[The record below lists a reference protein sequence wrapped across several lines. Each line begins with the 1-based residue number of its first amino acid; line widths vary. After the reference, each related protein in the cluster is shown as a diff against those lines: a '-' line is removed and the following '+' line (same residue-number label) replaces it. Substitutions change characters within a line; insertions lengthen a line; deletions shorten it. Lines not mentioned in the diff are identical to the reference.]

1 MNFNFSAIG
10 TDFLWSLFNPGDFS
24 TASGSLNCIFFAL
37 ILGVFFISLG
47 GLIYLR
53 QRQQNLLNTISN
65 TIKNETPETVALKR
79 EEINKIFAQ
88 SKYKPLRGAW
98 SAFNSNLLVH
108 EQDPD
113 SPKQLR
119 NPMFASD
126 FFNQDSLKI
135 TVTNSRIFA
144 SIPAILTGL
153 GVLGTFIG
161 LLMGLTDLSMLQS
174 VDFNVGADIT
184 SKNKL
189 AEDLTSGI
197 FGMIAG
203 AATAFKTSVWG
214 VSTSLVFNFYEK
226 LRSSSL
232 KKELNNTQNIVDSRY
247 SHIDVNDYLQQ
258 IERHT
263 RESSLVL
270 STLAEKIGDKM
281 QESMALAGQTI
292 SQSLEESLTMILT
305 PALNRLANT
314 AQDQVQ
320 RASTESQGQLATLLS
335 SFQESLSK
343 AGQEQGNSINE
354 ATRAMQ
360 DATMAMADKFNEI
373 SHDLSQSMQGMR
385 DEYMQSAKAIEE
397 SLRTQVASNTALVK
411 NNNQETEKLF
421 ANISS
426 LVNELAENF
435 NKGNASQLNNNQQII
450 AALKQLTNSFEQ
462 LGKANSQSSSKL
474 QEAANS
480 LNQSSQNFHK
490 VASGINGTLQNMSNT
505 VSRAIQSANEISQA
519 NKSSVNLISE
529 SAQKLQATLNSMT
542 ELNKALSNSA
552 NLSQQSFA
560 TLSEQFNGMMQT
572 MRQQTNEF
580 IHGLSAQMEDYH
592 NTLST
597 NMEEYHRIMTNNLQS
612 RMETWNKETQIYT
625 STMTDAINSLSL
637 FVDSLENH
645 NKHK

>member
-1 MNFNFSAIG
+1 MNFDFSVIG
-10 TDFLWSLFNPGDFS
+10 NDFLWSLINPGDFS
-24 TASGSLNCIFFAL
+24 TASGSLNWIVAIGLIVIFFVSIFL
-37 ILGVFFISLG
+37 MLLFFSGQLSV
-47 GLIYLR
+47 
-53 QRQQNLLNTISN
+53 LNTLSN
-65 TIKNETPETVALKR
+65 TLKDETPETVALKR

-88 SKYKPLRGAW
+88 SKHKTLRGAW
-98 SAFNSNLLVH
+98 SVFNSNLLVN

-113 SPKQLR
+113 SPKTLR

-126 FFNQDSLKI
+126 FFNQDSLLLTI
-135 TVTNSRIFA
+135 ANNRIFS

-161 LLMGLTDLSMLQS
+161 LLMGLTDLSILQS
-174 VDFNVGADIT
+174 VEFNVGENIS
-184 SKNKL
+184 SKNQL
-189 AEDLTSGI
+189 ADDLTSGI

-214 VSTSLVFNFYEK
+214 VFSSLLFNFAEK
-226 LRSSSL
+226 VCSYWIQYR
-232 KKELNNTQNIVDSRY
+232 LNTTQNIVDSRY

-258 IERHT
+258 IERHS

-320 RASTESQGQLATLLS
+320 RASAESQGQLATLLS

-385 DEYMQSAKAIEE
+385 DEYMQSTKAIEV

-480 LNQSSQNFHK
+480 LNMSSQNFHK
-490 VASGINGTLQNMSNT
+490 VASGINSTLQNMSNT
-505 VSRAIQSANEISQA
+505 VSRAMQSANEISQA

-580 IHGLSAQMEDYH
+580 INGLSAQMEDYH

-597 NMEEYHRIMTNNLQS
+597 NMEQYHRIMTNNMQS

-645 NKHK
+645 SKHR